1 MFESNKKFL
10 SVLTITMFSAFI
22 GINSAIAAG
31 EETPFF
37 HHIVAKFYKGKTVTV
52 IVGSGAGGGFG
63 LNGRLVSNHI
73 GKHIPGKPT
82 VVVQFMRGGGGTK
95 AANYVY
101 NVSPKDG
108 SVISMPISSIVE
120 NQLLRPKKIR
130 FDATKFHW
138 LGSITSL
145 ASVLSV
151 WHTSPVKSLSEAKRN
166 TIIMGATSPNSS
178 WYRMIKLMNPLL
190 GTKFKFVTGYKG
202 SKGVDMAMERG
213 EVHGR
218 SLAWASVKAKRGHWL
233 KEGKLIHFAQI
244 GPYKLTDL
252 PNVPRFIDLAKTEKA
267 KTMVRFLHMTGM
279 IGRALH
285 TPPNVPKDRVA
296 ALRAAFDGT
305 MKDAGFVGDY
315 AKRKLPL
322 GPTSGK
328 KLQAF
333 IGKVAATPNSTINE
347 LKAALKGK

>member
-1 MFESNKKFL
+1 MFERNKKIL
-10 SVLTITMFSAFI
+10 SVITITMFSAFI
-22 GINSAIAAG
+22 GANSAIAAG
-31 EETPFF
+31 EETPYF
-37 HHIVAKFYKGKTVTV
+37 HHIIAKFYKGKTLKV

-151 WHTSPVKSLSEAKRN
+151 WNTSPVKSLSEAKQKSIVLGGSS
-166 TIIMGATSPNSS
+166 TNSS
-178 WYRMIKLMNPLL
+178 WYRMVKLMNPLL
-190 GTKFKFVTGYKG
+190 GTKFTFVTGYKG

-218 SLAWASVKAKRGHWL
+218 AMVWASVKAKRGHWL
-233 KEGKLIHFAQI
+233 KQG
-244 GPYKLTDL
+244 
-252 PNVPRFIDLAKTEKA
+252 
-267 KTMVRFLHMTGM
+267 
-279 IGRALH
+279 
-285 TPPNVPKDRVA
+285 
-296 ALRAAFDGT
+296 
-305 MKDAGFVGDY
+305 
-315 AKRKLPL
+315 
-322 GPTSGK
+322 
-328 KLQAF
+328 
-333 IGKVAATPNSTINE
+333 
-347 LKAALKGK
+347 